1 MHRHTEHWIN
11 RQKNS
16 MQLNAVAYR
25 GSKQIQDFGMN
36 KFYIITNNEKDK
48 NLEFT
53 DRVVDY
59 LGKRGGHCEVQLAGR
74 QTAGPF
80 HYTDPRR
87 IPEETQCI
95 IVLGGDGTLLQAA
108 RDIQAAHDKKRS
120 QIPLLG
126 VNLGNLGFLAEVDRQ
141 SVYQALDK
149 LTEDVYE
156 VEERMMLSGTVY
168 RGDRVIGKDIALN
181 DIVIAREGPL
191 RVVRFKN
198 FVNDEYLNSYN
209 ADGIIISTPTGSTGY
224 SLSVG
229 GPIVEMGEGR
239 HQDCEKGLASFDGDS
254 EIPMITGDKI
264 VIRKAEVKTRILK
277 LNHLSFVEV
286 LRQKM
291 RDS

>member
-1 MHRHTEHWIN
+1 MR
-11 RQKNS
+11 
-16 MQLNAVAYR
+16 
-25 GSKQIQDFGMN
+25 IQEGFR
-36 KFYIITNNEKDK
+36 KKHSA
-48 NLEFT
+48 LS
-53 DRVVDY
+53 Y
-59 LGKRGGHCEVQLAGR
+59 LA
-74 QTAGPF
+74 A
-80 HYTDPRR
+80 
-87 IPEETQCI
+87 
-95 IVLGGDGTLLQAA
+95 DGTLL
-108 RDIQAAHDKKRS
+108 RRPETFRRVTIKKRS

-126 VNLGNLGFLAEVDRQ
+126 VNLEIWAFWRGWTGSLYTRL
-141 SVYQALDK
+141 
-149 LTEDVYE
+149 LTSLPEDVYE

-229 GPIVEMGEGR
+229 GPIVSPSGEMTIMTPIAPHTLNSRSIVFPAEDVITVEMGEGR